1 MAGEEIFL
9 SSGDKDNAVLTER
22 EKDVT
27 GEENDRPISLVNI
40 DTKILDKI
48 LAN

>member
-40 DTKILDKI
+40 GAKFPKKI
-48 LAN
+48 